1 MGAPVGN
8 KNAVGQQDSEKPFRE
23 ALNRAIKQE
32 DGRRV
37 RAAAEMLL
45 DKASDGEPWAIKE
58 LADRVDGKVAQQ
70 IVGSGTDGEFV
81 TKMIV
86 ELITPDGS

>member
-8 KNAVGQQDSEKPFRE
+8 KNAIGQQDTEKPFRE
-23 ALNRAIKQE
+23 ALNRAIKQ
-32 DGRRV
+32 DSSKRV

-45 DKASDGEPWAIKE
+45 DKASEGEAWAIKE

-70 IVGSGTDGEFV
+70 ITGSGQGGEFI

-86 ELITPDGS
+86 ELVNPSGS